1 MEKIVDFALNL
12 RGGWFRIPP
21 MEIKYKIWLE
31 KDGKVL
37 FGRGR
42 DDILTAIQEAHS
54 LNAAAK
60 KLQMSYRA
68 AWGRLKAS
76 EERMGMKLVE
86 IDATEK
92 GMHLTA
98 RAQAII
104 DRFERLERDVEALL
118 AEANREFKSL
128 IEPKKK

>member
-1 MEKIVDFALNL
+1 MK
-12 RGGWFRIPP
+12 
-21 MEIKYKIWLE
+21 IKYKIWLE
-31 KDGKVL
+31 KDGRVL

-42 DDILTAIQEAHS
+42 GDILAAIEDDKS

-86 IDATEK
+86 TGAAEK
-92 GMHLTA
+92 GMHLTT
-98 RAQAII
+98 QAKAIA
-104 DRFERLERDVEALL
+104 DRFEKLEKDVEGLL
-118 AEANREFKSL
+118 SEADRDFRILLKD
-128 IEPKKK
+128 KGRK

>member
-1 MEKIVDFALNL
+1 MNIKHKVWIEKEGRV
-12 RGGWFRIPP
+12 
-21 MEIKYKIWLE
+21 
-31 KDGKVL
+31 V

-42 DDILTAIQEAHS
+42 DDILTAVRDMRS

-86 IDATEK
+86 IDANEK
-92 GMHLTA
+92 GMHLTS
-98 RAQAII
+98 QAEALI
-104 DRFERLERDVEALL
+104 DRFEQLERDLEKLL
-118 AEANREFKSL
+118 AKAESDFQSL
-128 IEPKKK
+128 TKGRS

>member
-1 MEKIVDFALNL
+1 MELKH
-12 RGGWFRIPP
+12 
-21 MEIKYKIWLE
+21 KIWIE

-42 DDILTAIQEAHS
+42 DDILTAVRDMRS

-76 EERMGMKLVE
+76 EERMGMRLVE

-92 GMHLTA
+92 GMHLTPKA
-98 RAQAII
+98 EALIN
-104 DRFERLERDVEALL
+104 RFEELERDLEKLL
-118 AEANREFKSL
+118 SKAEHDFQKL
-128 IEPKKK
+128 IQGP

>member
-1 MEKIVDFALNL
+1 MK
-12 RGGWFRIPP
+12 
-21 MEIKYKIWLE
+21 IKYKIWLE

-42 DDILTAIQEAHS
+42 DDILKAIQKEHS

-86 IDATEK
+86 IDATGK
-92 GMHLTA
+92 GMRLSA

-118 AEANREFKSL
+118 ADANREFKSL

>member
-1 MEKIVDFALNL
+1 
-12 RGGWFRIPP
+12 
-21 MEIKYKIWLE
+21 MEIKYKIWIE
-31 KDGKVL
+31 KDGRVL

-42 DDILTAIQEAHS
+42 GDILTAIEDDRS

-86 IDATEK
+86 TDSTEK

-98 RAQAII
+98 QARAII
-104 DRFERLERDVEALL
+104 DRFEKLEKDVERLL
-118 AEANREFKSL
+118 AEANRDFRTL
-128 IEPKKK
+128 IQDEKNICISRQTKMKNDAGN

>member
-1 MEKIVDFALNL
+1 MEL
-12 RGGWFRIPP
+12 
-21 MEIKYKIWLE
+21 KYKIWVE
-31 KDGKVL
+31 QDGKVL

-42 DDILTAIQEAHS
+42 DDILTAVRDMHS

-76 EERMGMKLVE
+76 EERMGIRLVE
-86 IDATEK
+86 VDSTEK

-98 RAQAII
+98 QAEALIN
-104 DRFERLERDVEALL
+104 RFEKLEKNLEKLL
-118 AEANREFKSL
+118 AKAENDFRSL
-128 IEPKKK
+128 IQGP